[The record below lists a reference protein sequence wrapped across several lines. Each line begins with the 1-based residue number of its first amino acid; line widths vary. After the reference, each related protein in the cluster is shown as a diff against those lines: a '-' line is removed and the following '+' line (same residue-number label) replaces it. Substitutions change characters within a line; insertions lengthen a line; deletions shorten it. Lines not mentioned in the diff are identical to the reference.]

1 MLLSTRLILFF
12 SSKWVITAA
21 FTYFPIHQTA
31 TFMLRM
37 AVTPVGP
44 FCPFRSTAAIDIEP
58 RMEQI
63 QTATPEFAL
72 EMSRLQLDMQMGNTP
87 DRDRMR
93 HLAQGIDV
101 AVDDWENL
109 LTRLR
114 LSQDFQTL
122 EYAKLTQAHL
132 EKHGQTP
139 AAIASMMRW
148 PITAKM

>member
-1 MLLSTRLILFF
+1 
-12 SSKWVITAA
+12 
-21 FTYFPIHQTA
+21 
-31 TFMLRM
+31 MLRM

-114 LSQDFQTL
+114 LSQL
-122 EYAKLTQAHL
+122 YCN
-132 EKHGQTP
+132 
-139 AAIASMMRW
+139 AAAQRFKNERVCMFLYVYFCGI
-148 PITAKM
+148 